1 MHTMNLEKSDLYQ
14 CQNEL
19 IDLIDSNKQNA
30 GKKATKEQQRASR
43 EQYELWWSELE
54 EVKELLR
61 QV

>member
-1 MHTMNLEKSDLYQ
+1 MTLEKKDLYQ

-43 EQYELWWSELE
+43 EQYELWWAELE
-54 EVKELLR
+54 EVKERLR
-61 QV
+61 QL

>member
-1 MHTMNLEKSDLYQ
+1 MNLEKQDLYQ

-43 EQYELWWSELE
+43 EQYELWWAELE

-61 QV
+61 QI

>member
-1 MHTMNLEKSDLYQ
+1 MNLEKQDLYQ

-43 EQYELWWSELE
+43 EQYELWWAELE

>member
-1 MHTMNLEKSDLYQ
+1 MNLEKQDLYQ

-43 EQYELWWSELE
+43 EQYDLWWAELE

-61 QV
+61 TL